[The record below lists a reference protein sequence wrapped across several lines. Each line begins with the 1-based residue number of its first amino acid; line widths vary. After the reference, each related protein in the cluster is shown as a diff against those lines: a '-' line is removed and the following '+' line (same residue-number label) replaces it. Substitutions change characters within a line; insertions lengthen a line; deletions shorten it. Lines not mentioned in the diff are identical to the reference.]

1 MVNKYLI
8 RLIIWGL
15 IVLSSLF
22 LFIVIITKGLNL
34 NTNILALL
42 PNQQTSPQLTAASD
56 KFSNRISNDVV
67 FLISSKDQPEAI
79 NSAAKFS
86 KLLQQ
91 SNNFTSINAGV
102 SQSQQLSWAK
112 FYFPYRLQLLSNKD
126 KELLAN
132 KDYKRLYQNAL
143 ANIYNPTGI
152 VNHSLLNNDPFF
164 TYQNYLFDLPK
175 PSSNLKLKEGFLVAK
190 KDNHYY
196 VLIKA
201 EIKGQSFSLTTQTEI
216 IKSINNAIKQV
227 SSNKVSVL
235 KTGMLFYANA
245 GAEDAHHEINTIGI
259 GSIIGVLLLII
270 LTFRSITPLFF
281 TLLSISCGFIAAFV
295 VTHYIFGSVFL
306 FTLVFGASLIGISV
320 DYAFFYYSEKLLAD
334 ANWTPKIGLN
344 RIFKGITLGL
354 LNVIIA
360 FLIISVAPFP
370 GLHQLAIFGIVGLSV
385 SYLTVI
391 CFFPYIINTR
401 SKAHKSI
408 PLLKL
413 TDKYLNICKNISTK
427 KIIIILVVLC
437 IITIIGLYKIKP
449 NDDIHILQST
459 PKKLKNEENQ
469 LKSIIGS
476 DMGLSYIIVL
486 AKNDNTLL
494 TKTDNV
500 TNIIRKN
507 FINIK
512 NPLISISDYIPSI
525 EQQQQNYNAI
535 QRFIKTKYPSE
546 YLSQIGFSKAQQT
559 EILDKIKT
567 TKFKPLE
574 LSSWLNQPVS
584 KQIRFL
590 WLANQPN
597 GYKALAITLSKDID
611 ISKLQNLLSSI
622 DDVYVIDKVTQ
633 ISNIFGHYRN
643 VISYIMVV
651 VFMLLWLGL
660 AIRYSIK
667 KSLVYILVPLL
678 SCLLSV
684 AFLGLFNIP
693 LTLFSIL
700 ATILVLG
707 ISMDYVL
714 FIAESDNRFSS
725 TMLAL
730 SLSAITTIL
739 SFGLLALSNT
749 PAIEYFGLTVLVGIT
764 VAFLLAPI
772 AIKVQYYEK

>member
-8 RLIIWGL
+8 RLIIWSL

-42 PNQQTSPQLTAASD
+42 PNQQTSPQLTAVSN

-67 FLISSKDQPEAI
+67 FLISSKDQHEAI
-79 NSAAKFS
+79 DSAAKFS

-102 SQSQQLSWAK
+102 SENQQLSWAK

-152 VNHSLLNNDPFF
+152 VNRNLLNSDPFF

-175 PSSNLKLKEGFLVAK
+175 PSSNLKLKKGFLVAK

-245 GAEDAHHEINTIGI
+245 GAEDAHHEINTIDI

-334 ANWTPKIGLN
+334 ANWTPKIGLK

-354 LNVIIA
+354 LNVVIA
-360 FLIISVAPFP
+360 FLVISVAPFP

-391 CFFPYIINTR
+391 CFFPYIINTK
-401 SKAHKSI
+401 SKSHKNI
-408 PLLKL
+408 PLLIL

-437 IITIIGLYKIKP
+437 IITITGLYKIKP

-494 TKTDNV
+494 TKADNV
-500 TNIIRKN
+500 TNIIREN
-507 FINIK
+507 FTNIK
-512 NPLISISDYIPSI
+512 NPLISISDYVPSI
-525 EQQQQNYNAI
+525 EQQKQNYNAI
-535 QRFIKTKYPSE
+535 QKFVKTKYPRE

-559 EILDKIKT
+559 EILNKIKT
-567 TKFKPLE
+567 TKFKSLE

-584 KQIRFL
+584 KQMRFL

-597 GYKALAITLSKDID
+597 DYKALAITLSKDID
-611 ISKLQNLLSSI
+611 ISKLQNLLSST

-714 FIAESDNRFSS
+714 FIAESNNRFSS